1 MSFYKC
7 FIAHN
12 WVVKQ
17 IGNLIFNTN
26 GYPHV
31 LESRTCKRCGRK
43 EKRDFYLSPLYRN
56 VWVPDTTVTI
66 EEKREQTINKI
77 LDEY

>member
-1 MSFYKC
+1 MDILMFLNQELVKD
-7 FIAHN
+7 
-12 WVVKQ
+12 VVERKRE
-17 IGNLIFNTN
+17 IFT
-26 GYPHV
+26 
-31 LESRTCKRCGRK
+31 
-43 EKRDFYLSPLYRN
+43 YRN